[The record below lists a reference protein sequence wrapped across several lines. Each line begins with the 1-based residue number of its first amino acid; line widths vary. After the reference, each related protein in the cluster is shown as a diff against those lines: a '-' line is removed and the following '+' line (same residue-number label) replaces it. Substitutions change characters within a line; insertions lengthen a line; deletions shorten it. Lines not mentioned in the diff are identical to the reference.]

1 MTGDQMARRIWDIRP
16 GIPIILCTG
25 YNEMMSEDKAVALGI
40 RKFILKPIDK
50 DELAMAIR
58 SALSTNPTPYLAPRK
73 EPALAASVPTPA

>member
-1 MTGDQMARRIWDIRP
+1 
-16 GIPIILCTG
+16 
-25 YNEMMSEDKAVALGI
+25 MSEDKAVALGI

-73 EPALAASVPTPA
+73 EPALAASVQTPA